1 MTASKGCPTKMS
13 SEPSSERTFLRVGL
27 GILLVLALAVGG
39 VLLAQRPAYRGLLY
53 DPPVPAPDF
62 TLLTA
67 GDRDVSLHDFRGRVA
82 LLFFGYTTCPDVCPT
97 TLAILRQVRAGLG
110 DAADRLQVLYVT
122 VDPERDTPDRVQEYV
137 SVFDPAFIGLSGSL
151 EVLEK
156 TWADYGVTR
165 VIEPASDS
173 AAGYFVTHS
182 TRLYLI
188 DPQGQLFLS
197 YTYGTPPED
206 ILHDLQEL
214 LK

>member
-1 MTASKGCPTKMS
+1 MS
-13 SEPSSERTFLRVGL
+13 SESSSERSFLWVGL

-39 VLLAQRPAYRGLLY
+39 VLLTQRPAYRGLLY

-67 GDRDVSLHDFRGRVA
+67 GGREVSLHDFRGKIV
-82 LLFFGYTTCPDVCPT
+82 LLFFGYTSCPDVCPT
-97 TLAILRQVRAGLG
+97 TLAVLRQVRAGLG

-122 VDPERDTPDRVQEYV
+122 VDPQRDTPDRAQEYV

-151 EVLEK
+151 EVLEPV
-156 TWADYGVTR
+156 WAAYGVTR

-188 DPQGQLFLS
+188 DAEGRLFLS
-197 YTYGTPPED
+197 YTYGAPPED
-206 ILHDLQEL
+206 ILHDVLEM